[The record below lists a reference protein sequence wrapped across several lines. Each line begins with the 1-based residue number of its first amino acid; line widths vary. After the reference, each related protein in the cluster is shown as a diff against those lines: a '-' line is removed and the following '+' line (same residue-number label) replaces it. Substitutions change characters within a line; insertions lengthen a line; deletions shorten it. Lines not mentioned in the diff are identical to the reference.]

1 MLIPVAAIIIAFASP
16 YILRAVNKGEKNIIT
31 TNTVYNLNKNVE
43 GLERTVDRNFQDQRR
58 TIEKQCAERDN
69 DMRQINATFSE
80 IAGNIK
86 LHTNQISELI
96 INVAKLED
104 RLRSAE
110 NEIIR
115 NERRRVNG
123 GT

>member
-1 MLIPVAAIIIAFASP
+1 MAAIIIAFASP